1 MPRWNRREKP
11 DYRHLRDVTDEA
23 ALVNAIRSPTYGE
36 EHEHG
41 VMASIQSRI
50 LGMFGEADAL
60 YLAQLVAAHEAARSA
75 DPSFPGH
82 GRDWKSTFVHDV
94 VGNAVGWGM
103 RLGVL
108 REAPNPGGDRLFL
121 LEIRAPLFERMGN
134 GKWRK
139 VDLERS
145 ARGAGHREA
154 ARVKHAA
161 RIEPFVR
168 ELVGSLCAKG
178 AAVPDAWFTRY
189 PEQFARLKGL
199 VERVADAR
207 TTFEEAHRGMHL
219 ADQKAWFVELDRCD
233 RRTVGL
239 LQLEPEAATAL
250 PDEDAQAL
258 ASLQF

>member
-60 YLAQLVAAHEAARSA
+60 YLAQLVPAHEAARSA

-145 ARGAGHREA
+145 AQAPATERRLGSSTPPGSSRSSASSWAACARRGPPSRT
-154 ARVKHAA
+154 
-161 RIEPFVR
+161 P
-168 ELVGSLCAKG
+168 GSPA
-178 AAVPDAWFTRY
+178 TRSSS
-189 PEQFARLKGL
+189 PG
-199 VERVADAR
+199 
-207 TTFEEAHRGMHL
+207 
-219 ADQKAWFVELDRCD
+219 
-233 RRTVGL
+233 
-239 LQLEPEAATAL
+239 
-250 PDEDAQAL
+250 
-258 ASLQF
+258 